1 MSSVL
6 TVLIATGIAVAG
18 ISAASAATPRDN
30 STALGSLVDTD
41 QGVQLAQQKNWNSSK
56 SNTSTSVR
64 RADEDDS
71 DDAERSVIDNAEE
84 AVNDAV
90 DPKRT
95 SGSPDGE
102 GEGGDEE
109 SRVSPYAQTKHYRSE
124 PNL

>member
-30 STALGSLVDTD
+30 STDLRNLVNTD
-41 QGVQLAQQKNWNSSK
+41 QGIQLAQAKNYNSSK

-64 RADEDDS
+64 RGDEDDS
-71 DDAERSVIDNAEE
+71 DDAEQTVIDNAEE
-84 AVNDAV
+84 AANEAV

-95 SGSPDGE
+95 SGSADGD
-102 GEGGDEE
+102 GGDEE
-109 SRVSPYAQTKHYRSE
+109 SQVSPYAQTKHYRSE

>member
-18 ISAASAATPRDN
+18 ISAASAATPRDS
-30 STALGSLVDTD
+30 STALGSLVNTD

-84 AVNDAV
+84 AANDAV

-102 GEGGDEE
+102 GGDEE
-109 SRVSPYAQTKHYRSE
+109 SQVSPYAQTKHYRSE